1 MPNKVTL
8 EYLSTNRK
16 VHNLPC
22 VKIEGTSK
30 NLDRKSLT
38 KLFVSKI
45 FNLKGVLVFFFEISI
60 GMKWIWNLKKL
71 KSSEIT
77 NRVIVIGNGPSQGY
91 LTSEILQGLKDEN
104 FDVIAVNFWNENA
117 SLSSV
122 IPTYLVISDPHTLS
136 ENAPSRL
143 QGRNITLRKYLL
155 ENPTITLI
163 CPIRRCKELST
174 IFTKDRLIG
183 MVDSDLQYWSANIT
197 PIRPRGYI
205 SMTLYKALA
214 IAQWFGYEKI
224 YVLGMDNTYPRNI
237 FCNIDNKFINL
248 EQHASGDEYTVDQ
261 SKIYPNIGARLLE
274 ISDLYFD
281 LYKFNNECIYNLD
294 PYSLTDSFKKINAF
308 SSDNQTSLSIE
319 KIIR

>member
-1 MPNKVTL
+1 MSNKATL
-8 EYLSTNRK
+8 EYLRMNRK

-22 VKIEGTSK
+22 AKIEGTPK
-30 NLDRKSLT
+30 KLDRKSLT
-38 KLFVSKI
+38 KLFVNKI
-45 FNLKGVLVFFFEISI
+45 FNLKGILVYFFEISI
-60 GMKWIWNLKKL
+60 GIKWMWNLKTL
-71 KSSEIT
+71 KSSKVQ
-77 NRVIVIGNGPSQGY
+77 NRSIIIGNGPSQGY
-91 LTSEILQGLKDEN
+91 LTNEILQGLKDN
-104 FDVIAVNFWNENA
+104 KLDIIVVNYWNENV

-122 IPTYLVISDPHTLS
+122 VPTYLVISDPHTLS

-143 QGRNITLRKYLL
+143 QDRNTALRKYLL

-174 IFTKDRLIG
+174 IFNKERLIG
-183 MVDSDLQYWSANIT
+183 IVDSDLQYWSSNIT

-214 IAQWFGYEKI
+214 IAKWFDYEKI

-248 EQHASGDEYTVDQ
+248 EQHAGGDEYTVDQ
-261 SKIYPNIGARLLE
+261 SKIYPNIGVGLLE

-281 LYKFNNECIYNLD
+281 SYKFNSDSIYNLD

-308 SSDNQTSLSIE
+308 SSDNETNISLN